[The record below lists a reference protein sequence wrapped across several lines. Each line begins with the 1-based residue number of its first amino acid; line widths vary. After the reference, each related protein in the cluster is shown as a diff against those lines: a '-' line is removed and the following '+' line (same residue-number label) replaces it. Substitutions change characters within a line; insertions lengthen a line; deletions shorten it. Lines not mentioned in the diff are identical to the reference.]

1 MIFTIGE
8 IHRGTRYRIK
18 DREKAVIFQEICTG
32 ENVTRK
38 SISHKLKIRPTT
50 VSRLVQELLDEQLVV
65 EGGRRRVEKPG
76 RPEFFLLP
84 NKNRLTAISIYVEGR
99 KLKGQIVNLHEEILH
114 EDEITVGESVEN
126 EEFTELFSRFLINIK
141 SKIPPQSILTG
152 AGVSLVGTVNSKEN
166 LWISC
171 ARWNRINNLNFAKIE
186 EVTGVTITIKRA
198 LDTELKYRI
207 VKNRDYRHKNI
218 LLFHWG
224 FGIGASFAH
233 RGEVLSST
241 IGRFGEIGHS
251 RIFESDSKPC
261 RCGLTGCLET
271 EAAIWA
277 IVPPLKAE
285 YPNLSDDEREFT
297 VFLQL
302 PEVLKNNIIANALR
316 HVSAAITILYK
327 IFYPDEI
334 LLIGPFAE
342 NRLIINRL
350 RDSISSNIPTYAR
363 SSLKISVI
371 YGGFKGSIYGN
382 TYDLFFNEL
391 RKLLIV
397 KS

>member
-18 DREKAVIFQEICTG
+18 DREKAIIFQEICTG
-32 ENVTRK
+32 KDVTRK
-38 SISHKLKIRPTT
+38 SIAQKLKIRPTT
-50 VSRLVQELLDEQLVV
+50 VSRLVQELIDEKLVA
-65 EGGRRRVEKPG
+65 EGNRKRVEKPG

-84 NKNRLTAISIYVEGR
+84 NKNRLVAISVYVEGR
-99 KLKGQIVNLHEEILH
+99 KLKGQIVNFHEEILL
-114 EDEITVGESVEN
+114 ENEITVEEGVEN
-126 EEFTELFSRFLINIK
+126 EKFINLFTSFLLRIK
-141 SKIPPQSILTG
+141 LKIPSESLLAG

-171 ARWNRINNLNFAKIE
+171 ARWNKIRNLDFTRIEKA
-186 EVTGVTITIKRA
+186 TGIPITIKRA
-198 LDTELKYRI
+198 LDTELKFQI
-207 VKNRDYRHKNI
+207 VKNRDYKDKNI

-224 FGIGASFAH
+224 FGIGTSFAH

-251 RIFESDSKPC
+251 RIFERDSKLC

-277 IVPPLKAE
+277 IVPLLQEK
-285 YPNLSDDEREFT
+285 YPDLNDDEREFAT
-297 VFLQL
+297 FLQSH
-302 PEVLKNNIIANALR
+302 NIMKDGVILSALR

-342 NRLIINRL
+342 NETIIKEL
-350 RDSISSNIPTYAR
+350 THSISANIPSYAR
-363 SSLKISVI
+363 SSLKVSVI
-371 YGGFKGSIYGN
+371 YGGFNGSIYGN
-382 TYDLFFNEL
+382 IYDMFFNKL
-391 RKLLIV
+391 REFLIV